1 MSRSGFYK
9 WQKHVP
15 SQREESTK
23 ALESMIKEI
32 YKEHKGRIGC
42 PKMLLELKE
51 RGIHAGKNRVAALMR
66 ANGLRAITHRKFRP
80 STTDSNHELPIA
92 ENLLN
97 RDFTA
102 TAPNT
107 EVLLWIHKYG
117 TPEEGG
123 YSEKFAVVTANSA
136 FPAPKPQ
143 KFTTALHGS
152 PMFYNTGNGHR
163 FNYSIARNE
172 VAYLHIVRLDG
183 SLVARIPLSAKPG
196 EHIAVWDGRDTNGR
210 AIGQGIFVGNV
221 VSQK

>member
-1 MSRSGFYK
+1 MCQVLGVSRSGFYK

-32 YKEHKGRIGC
+32 YKEHKGRFGC

-102 TAPNT
+102 TGA
-107 EVLLWIHKYG
+107 
-117 TPEEGG
+117 
-123 YSEKFAVVTANSA
+123 AQACQD
-136 FPAPKPQ
+136 KPVI
-143 KFTTALHGS
+143 F
-152 PMFYNTGNGHR
+152 R
-163 FNYSIARNE
+163 C
-172 VAYLHIVRLDG
+172 IV
-183 SLVARIPLSAKPG
+183 I
-196 EHIAVWDGRDTNGR
+196 
-210 AIGQGIFVGNV
+210 V
-221 VSQK
+221 VSNFFWSKLYHAKRQRGPVECRTSADSGLDIIGWLTMHYRNAPDNE